1 MLPVRRFLFINA
13 FLDSKFYPNDLLR
26 KIIDSLSIHRST
38 VYDKTFFFFSFG
50 SKRVFDEDER
60 RDAKEKRNI
69 VETKR
74 FPRELQCDDRN
85 CSVPGNFCANSTN
98 REITERSRE
107 GRGCSPSFLRSTR
120 L

>member
-69 VETKR
+69 VETKNV
-74 FPRELQCDDRN
+74 FHAS
-85 CSVPGNFCANSTN
+85 CSATIVIAACFA
-98 REITERSRE
+98 
-107 GRGCSPSFLRSTR
+107 
-120 L
+120 